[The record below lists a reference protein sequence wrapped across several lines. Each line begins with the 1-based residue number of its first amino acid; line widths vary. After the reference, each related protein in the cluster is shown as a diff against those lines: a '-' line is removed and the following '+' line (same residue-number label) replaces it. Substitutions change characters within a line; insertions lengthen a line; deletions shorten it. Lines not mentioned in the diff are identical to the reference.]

1 VRLLPLLLL
10 LAACA
15 TRVATV
21 DRQPGIDGSWSEGTS
36 SLDITGS
43 VATLS
48 FEGRIFVFENVGRL
62 RGTITKNEVHLSWPG
77 LGITADRERI
87 ALSGERGEVKRPL
100 AELPKGGRFRWRDG
114 DLKPG

>member
-1 VRLLPLLLL
+1 MRLFPLLL

-21 DRQPGIDGSWSEGTS
+21 DRQPGIDGSWSEGTF

-48 FEGRIFVFENVGRL
+48 FDGRIFVFENVGRL
-62 RGTITKNEVHLSWPG
+62 RGTITQEEVRLSWPG
-77 LGITADRERI
+77 LSITADRDRI
-87 ALSGERGEVKRPL
+87 VIAGGKAEVKRPL
-100 AELPKGGRFRWRDG
+100 AELPRGGRFVWRDG
-114 DLKPG
+114 ELKPG